1 MVDHLDTHILVE
13 VRAGKPRAFGQ
24 LIDRY
29 KDKAMTLSFRL
40 LGDRREAEEAVQDAF
55 VNAFR
60 RLDQFR
66 ENSGFGTWYY
76 RILYNVCM
84 TRLRKRQTAIRYAT
98 LTQEDSEICADTD
111 NPLEDIIER
120 GDLQSIVSEEL
131 ANLPEQYR
139 AALTLFY
146 VQDLKYEQI
155 VEVME
160 IPLGTVKTFLFRGKT
175 MLRKRLQRR
184 LWSEVHV
191 A

>member
-1 MVDHLDTHILVE
+1 MGAIFS
-13 VRAGKPRAFGQ
+13 RW
-24 LIDRY
+24 I
-29 KDKAMTLSFRL
+29 
-40 LGDRREAEEAVQDAF
+40 F
-55 VNAFR
+55 VA
-60 RLDQFR
+60 
-66 ENSGFGTWYY
+66 
-76 RILYNVCM
+76 
-84 TRLRKRQTAIRYAT
+84 
-98 LTQEDSEICADTD
+98 CADTD
-111 NPLEDIIER
+111 NPLEDLIER